1 MTDGDMGVKCLSAQV
16 VMCSGGWLVD
26 DEWVYLTVCW
36 VFGPGYGRVFTHV
49 SLLTPIRCPPP
60 LQNICFMVQ
69 SRSFITTNYTNDT
82 K

>member
-1 MTDGDMGVKCLSAQV
+1 MGRGHGRDLS
-16 VMCSGGWLVD
+16 
-26 DEWVYLTVCW
+26 
-36 VFGPGYGRVFTHV
+36 
-49 SLLTPIRCPPP
+49 P